1 VKFTYQQSTSQF
13 VIQFYEHI
21 KMRTNG
27 EMELKRKEI
36 TSARI
41 KLACNEIRKG
51 VEFEGGL

>member
-21 KMRTNG
+21 KMRTSG
-27 EMELKRKEI
+27 EMELKKKET

-41 KLACNEIRKG
+41 KKAWNGTRKG